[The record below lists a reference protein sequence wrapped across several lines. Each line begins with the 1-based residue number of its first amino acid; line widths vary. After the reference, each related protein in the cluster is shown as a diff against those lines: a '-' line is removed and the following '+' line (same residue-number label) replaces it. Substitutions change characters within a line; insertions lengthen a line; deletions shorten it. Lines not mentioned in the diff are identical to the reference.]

1 MDKPH
6 APRHDGSVPR
16 AVLFDAYGTLFDV
29 HSVALLAGQLFP
41 GHGAAL
47 SVLWRD
53 KQIEYTRLVTTCDH
67 GAHYRPFW
75 ELTRAA
81 LVYAIKSIAA
91 RDRLTLGNAEIDGK
105 ADQLMNQYRHLSAYP
120 ENHEVLRA
128 LKARG
133 VTTGILSNGDPEML
147 GIAVRSLDLVSTPI
161 VIEACHKAVDG
172 SSLQE
177 VYQECCSYGKYHVT
191 EVREKGAVRPLLII
205 TACFTGAGAAL
216 YLKEYLEKNLA
227 GEELV
232 EIQAMNIID
241 RNDFLCRVQTLSS
254 KYNIIAVAGT
264 VDFSIERIPFFAAAE
279 VLEAKGILRLR
290 RLIEQER
297 NYQKIKL
304 SLQQH
309 VKDIDAGGIGVLQ
322 SSQKSTAPE
331 SPSMMV
337 TWRGVGAAAG

>member
-6 APRHDGSVPR
+6 APRHDGTAPR

-147 GIAVRSLDLVSTPI
+147 GIAVRSAGLDGLLDH
-161 VIEACHKAVDG
+161 VISVD
-172 SSLQE
+172 
-177 VYQECCSYGKYHVT
+177 
-191 EVREKGAVRPLLII
+191 AVRKYKTHPDAYALGPQATGLRAGQIAFVSSNSWDALAA
-205 TACFTGAGAAL
+205 TWYGYRTLWVNRTGAPF
-216 YLKEYLEKNLA
+216 
-227 GEELV
+227 EELG
-232 EIQAMNIID
+232 
-241 RNDFLCRVQTLSS
+241 TLPTRTGDSLRD
-254 KYNIIAVAGT
+254 VL
-264 VDFSIERIPFFAAAE
+264 EFFAP
-279 VLEAKGILRLR
+279 
-290 RLIEQER
+290 
-297 NYQKIKL
+297 
-304 SLQQH
+304 
-309 VKDIDAGGIGVLQ
+309 
-322 SSQKSTAPE
+322 APV
-331 SPSMMV
+331 P
-337 TWRGVGAAAG
+337 G